1 MALGFPITGVM
12 PRLIYAFDGITE
24 NGGIADADRA
34 RAPQKL
40 RAIEERGRTP
50 DDVRFPSI
58 ATLNFPFRNDAAIN
72 PRPPAR
78 IYRPAQFH
86 RT

>member
-1 MALGFPITGVM
+1 M
-12 PRLIYAFDGITE
+12 PRLIYAFGGIIE
-24 NGGIADADRA
+24 NGGIAERV

-40 RAIEERGRTP
+40 RAIEEHGRAH

-72 PRPPAR
+72 PRPRAR

-86 RT
+86 VGRNLVGPENIAR